1 MSDAIIVALI
11 TAGATILCQ
20 IFMSKSQH
28 DKDVANAERESAVL
42 NERLEGIKT
51 RLDEHNNYASR
62 IGGLADDMNEIK
74 VTVSA
79 LKTDM
84 DWVKNE
90 VRK

>member
-11 TAGATILCQ
+11 TAVATILCQ

-28 DKDVANAERESAVL
+28 DKDVAKAEKEAAVL
-42 NERLEGIKT
+42 NERLEGITT
-51 RLDEHNNYASR
+51 RLDTHNSYAEK
-62 IGGLADDMNEIK
+62 IGGLAEDMNEVK
-74 VTVSA
+74 VTVAA

>member
-1 MSDAIIVALI
+1 MNETIMVALI
-11 TAGATILCQ
+11 TATATIAGQYLL
-20 IFMSKSQH
+20 SKAQH
-28 DKDVANAERESAVL
+28 DKDSAVL

-62 IGGLADDMNEIK
+62 IGGLADDMSEIK
-74 VTVSA
+74 VTVSS

-84 DWVKNE
+84 EWVKNE

>member
-1 MSDAIIVALI
+1 MNDAVIIALI
-11 TAGATILCQ
+11 TAGATIIGQWL
-20 IFMSKSQH
+20 ISKSQH
-28 DKDVANAERESAVL
+28 DKDNAVL

-51 RLDEHNNYASR
+51 RLDTHNSYAEK

-74 VTVSA
+74 VDLSS

-84 DWVKNE
+84 QWVKNE

>member
-1 MSDAIIVALI
+1 MDETILVACI
-11 TAGATILCQ
+11 TAAATIIGQWLL
-20 IFMSKSQH
+20 SKAQH
-28 DKDVANAERESAVL
+28 DKDNAVL

-62 IGGLADDMNEIK
+62 IGGLADDMSEIK
-74 VTVSA
+74 VTVSS

-84 DWVKNE
+84 EWVKNE